1 MDVLVEDEVLI
12 ARDKTKLLSGGPST
26 GGGIDVVEDD
36 VEDDEEPTLGVPL
49 PPTPPPPPP
58 LPPIG

>member
-36 VEDDEEPTLGVPL
+36 VEDDEEPTLEV
-49 PPTPPPPPP
+49 
-58 LPPIG
+58 PPIG